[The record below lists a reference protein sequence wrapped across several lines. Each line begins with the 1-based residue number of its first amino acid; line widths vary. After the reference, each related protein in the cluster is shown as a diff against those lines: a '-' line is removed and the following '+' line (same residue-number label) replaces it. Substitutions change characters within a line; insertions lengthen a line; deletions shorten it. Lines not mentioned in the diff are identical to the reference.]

1 MHRRDFAFLLKIRLG
16 SLCDISRPFA
26 LSEEVQ
32 KRTLHRAAS
41 MSEKCQKQ
49 TEVFPIGGALI
60 TH

>member
-1 MHRRDFAFLLKIRLG
+1 MRCPLRVTLRHKPAIRL
-16 SLCDISRPFA
+16 CPKR
-26 LSEEVQ
+26 VQ
-32 KRTLHRAAS
+32 KRTLNRAAS